1 MRITK
6 MLAIVAAVAM
16 GMASLAPAFL
26 TNAEAARFSEAL
38 SAN

>member
-16 GMASLAPAFL
+16 GMATVVPTLTETAF
-26 TNAEAARFSEAL
+26 AAMS
-38 SAN
+38 SN

>member
-16 GMASLAPAFL
+16 GMVAVAGTSVSQAYAGAI
-26 TNAEAARFSEAL
+26 N
-38 SAN
+38 